1 MSKRTYTTE
10 EKATFAAARID
21 AMDAMDAMIL
31 AGVEACRNSTEWQ
44 RWLRACS
51 RFHSYSFG
59 NVLLILSQRKD
70 ATQVAGFHTWR
81 QLDRQVR
88 KGETG
93 IKILCPRRYRR
104 EDADGDVT
112 TGIAGFSV
120 GYVFDISQTDGADL
134 PARPTATMT
143 AGHDRGLLL
152 LARTAAERLG
162 CTVTTERPAT
172 TSAAAQGSYN
182 PQLARI
188 FIDPSYP
195 PAAQAATLIHELA
208 HHLMT
213 PVRNAGKID
222 RATEE
227 ITVES
232 AAYIVC
238 QRSGIDTS
246 SESFAYV
253 AGWAGTRPAEEI
265 AACLTN
271 AQRVARQII
280 DTIDESNA
288 TAQQKQ
294 EA

>member
-10 EKATFAAARID
+10 EKAAFAAARAD
-21 AMDAMDAMIL
+21 TMDAMDAMIL
-31 AGVEACRNSTEWQ
+31 AGVEACRNTVEWQ
-44 RWLRACS
+44 RWLKACS
-51 RFHSYSFG
+51 HFHSYSFG
-59 NVLLILSQRKD
+59 NVMLIMSQRKD
-70 ATQVAGFHTWR
+70 ATQVAGFHAWR
-81 QLDRQVR
+81 QLGRSVK

-93 IKILCPRRYRR
+93 IKILCPRRFQR
-104 EDADGDVT
+104 EDADGEIVR
-112 TGIAGFSV
+112 GISGFTV
-120 GYVFDISQTDGADL
+120 GYIFDISQTDGADL

-143 AGHDRGLLL
+143 TGDDRGLLL
-152 LARTAAERLG
+152 QARAAAERLG
-162 CTVTTERPAT
+162 CTITTERPAT

-195 PAAQAATLIHELA
+195 PAAQASTLIHELA

-213 PVRNAGKID
+213 PYRRTDKID
-222 RATEE
+222 HATEE
-227 ITVES
+227 IIVES

-238 QRSGIDTS
+238 QHAGLDTS

-253 AGWAGTRPAEEI
+253 ATWAGTRPAEEI
-265 AACLTN
+265 ATCLTN

-294 EA
+294 AA